1 MSKYIFSTLVF
12 TILLPMSSFALFEG
26 RLTYGPYLTSGD
38 PVSDICGGNALCTGT
53 LPGKLP
59 LPFMGADVLVKLPLI
74 PFGFG
79 MRYEK
84 LTASGSSSNMDATA
98 NFNRTAV
105 LINYRLIDTILHVGP
120 IFSYGLSHTGSIEMS
135 QSGTKILDY
144 STSSGESY
152 TLGLEVGIK
161 PLIIIPLK
169 IGAEAGISQ
178 FKFKDAQDSLGSA
191 PKDINLN
198 GNYFKVFLGLDL

>member
-1 MSKYIFSTLVF
+1 MKKYLVSTLIS
-12 TILLPMSSFALFEG
+12 TLLIPVSSFALFEG

-38 PVSDICGGNALCTGT
+38 PVSDICSGNAACTGT
-53 LPGKLP
+53 VPSKLP

-98 NFNRTAV
+98 SFNRTALLV
-105 LINYRLIDTILHVGP
+105 NYRLIDTILHVGP
-120 IFSYGLSHTGSIEMS
+120 IFSYGLSHSGSIEMS
-135 QSGTKILDY
+135 QNGTKILDY
-144 STSSGESY
+144 SSSSGESY
-152 TLGLEVGIK
+152 SLGLEVGIK

-178 FKFKDAQDSLGSA
+178 FKFKNAQDSLGST
-191 PKDINLN
+191 PKDIDLS